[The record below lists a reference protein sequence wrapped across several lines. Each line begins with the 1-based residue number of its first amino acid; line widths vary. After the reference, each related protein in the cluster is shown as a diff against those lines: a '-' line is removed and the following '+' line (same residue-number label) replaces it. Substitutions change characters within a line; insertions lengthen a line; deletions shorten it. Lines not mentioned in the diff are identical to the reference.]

1 MANIFLCIKRKLISK
16 NMQPFVMRAENEF
29 QWFHPRMGVGST
41 ALFSSLCFDLAAFI
55 QVVSA
60 RRKRG
65 HGIGTSQSQRLL
77 EGAWQSKAMLLEG
90 AKFPLP
96 CEHRT

>member
-1 MANIFLCIKRKLISK
+1 
-16 NMQPFVMRAENEF
+16 MQPFVMRAENEF
-29 QWFHPRMGVGST
+29 QWFHPRVGVGST
-41 ALFSSLCFDLAAFI
+41 ALFSSLCFDLAPFI

-65 HGIGTSQSQRLL
+65 PGIGTSQFQRLL
-77 EGAWQSKAMLLEG
+77 EGVWQSKAMLLEG

>member
-1 MANIFLCIKRKLISK
+1 
-16 NMQPFVMRAENEF
+16 MQPFVMRAENEF

-77 EGAWQSKAMLLEG
+77 EGAMLLEG